1 VNKKLLSIILALTL
15 AFAAVIAAAC
25 ARTEETEINTVTAT
39 AEDFEYTLQAKGFEF
54 NGATLSPDAPFDVT
68 LSIEY
73 TGDQETID
81 LWCVDDLGSISM
93 EDENGQAMLS
103 DEFHSRATSR
113 VTLKKGE
120 PYVIRWTGADEYKE
134 YDGIPAGNYKVVA
147 YINFSTD
154 QNYESIQ
161 ENTLDLTLTVK

>member
-1 VNKKLLSIILALTL
+1 MKSKLLSILLALSL
-15 AFAAVIAAAC
+15 CIAAVVAAAC
-25 ARTEETEINTVTAT
+25 AGDSNEMNTVTVED
-39 AEDFEYTLQAKGFEF
+39 EDFQYTLQSSSLDVEAKS
-54 NGATLSPDAPFDVT
+54 LSPDAPFDVT

-73 TGDQETID
+73 TGDQDTVD
-81 LWCVDDLGSISM
+81 LWCTDDLGSISM
-93 EDENGQAMLS
+93 EDENGKPLLS

-134 YDGIPAGNYKVVA
+134 YGGIPAGNYKVVA

-154 QNYESIQ
+154 ATYDSIR
-161 ENTLDLTLTVK
+161 ENTLDLTVKVK

>member
-1 VNKKLLSIILALTL
+1 MNSKLLSILLALSL
-15 AFAAVIAAAC
+15 AIAAIVAAAC
-25 ARTEETEINTVTAT
+25 AGDNPELNTVTVT
-39 AEDFEYTLQAKGFEF
+39 DEDFQYTLQTNKLEVESKS
-54 NGATLSPDAPFDVT
+54 LSPDAPFDVT

-73 TGDQETID
+73 TGDQDAID
-81 LWCVDDLGSISM
+81 LWCTDDLGTISM
-93 EDENGQAMLS
+93 EDENGKPLLS

-134 YDGIPAGNYKVVA
+134 YGGIPAGSYKVVA

-154 QNYESIQ
+154 ATYDSIK
-161 ENTLDLTLTVK
+161 ENTLDLTMQVN

>member
-1 VNKKLLSIILALTL
+1 MNKKLLSIILALTL

-25 ARTEETEINTVTAT
+25 AKTEETETNTVSAT
-39 AEDFEYTLQAKGFEF
+39 AEEFQYTLQAKGSEF
-54 NGATLSPDAPFDVT
+54 NAADLSPDAPFDVT

-73 TGDQETID
+73 TGDQENVD
-81 LWCVDDLGSISM
+81 LWCVDDLGTISM
-93 EDENGQAMLS
+93 EDENGKALLS

-120 PYVIRWTGADEYKE
+120 PYVIHWTGADEYKE
-134 YDGIPAGNYKVVA
+134 YDGIPAGDYKVVA
-147 YINFSTD
+147 YLNFSTD

-161 ENTLDLTLTVK
+161 EYTLDLSLTVK

>member
-1 VNKKLLSIILALTL
+1 MKSKLLSILLALSL
-15 AFAAVIAAAC
+15 CIAAVVAAAC
-25 ARTEETEINTVTAT
+25 SENTTEMNTVTVED
-39 AEDFEYTLQAKGFEF
+39 EDFQYTLQSSSLDVEAES
-54 NGATLSPDAPFDVT
+54 LSPDAPFDVT

-73 TGDQETID
+73 TGDQDTVD
-81 LWCVDDLGSISM
+81 LWCTDDLGTISM
-93 EDENGQAMLS
+93 EDENGKPLLS

-120 PYVIRWTGADEYKE
+120 PYVIQWTGAEEYKE

-154 QNYESIQ
+154 ATYDSIK
-161 ENTLDLTLTVK
+161 ENTLDLTVQVK